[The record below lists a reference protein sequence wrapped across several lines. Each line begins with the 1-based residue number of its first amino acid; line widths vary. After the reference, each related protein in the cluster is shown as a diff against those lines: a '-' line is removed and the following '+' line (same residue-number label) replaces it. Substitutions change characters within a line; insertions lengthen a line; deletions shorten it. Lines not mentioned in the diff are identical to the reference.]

1 MSSLT
6 VLSSTECLQMGDDS
20 TLYLAG
26 QGCVRVASMQ
36 RQYAVLYVVSHE

>member
-6 VLSSTECLQMGDDS
+6 VLIITECLQMSDES
-20 TLYLAG
+20 TLCLAG

-36 RQYAVLYVVSHE
+36 RQYAVLYVGSHE